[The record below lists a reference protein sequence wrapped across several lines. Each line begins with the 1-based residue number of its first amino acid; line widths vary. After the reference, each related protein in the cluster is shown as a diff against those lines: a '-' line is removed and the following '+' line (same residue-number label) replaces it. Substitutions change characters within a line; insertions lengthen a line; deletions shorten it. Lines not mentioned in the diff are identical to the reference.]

1 MSTITELP
9 VHDITSAHVDR
20 DALYRKV
27 RWRLMPML
35 VLCYVCA
42 FINRSNV
49 GFAKLEFVKD
59 LGFDEVIYGFGAGI
73 FYAGYM
79 VFEVPSNLYLAKRGA
94 RRTLL
99 RIMVLWGLASAG
111 MALMQSPTQFYTLR
125 VILGAAEAG
134 LFPGV
139 LLYLTFWVPASRRAR
154 FTSVFMVSIALSG
167 LIGGPLSS
175 AIMGGMNGVLGLAG
189 WQWLF
194 IIEGLPS
201 CLLGVIAYW
210 YLSDGPASAPWLDE
224 RERHALVDDLARD
237 HTGATGPVHRS
248 FGPVL
253 RDPRFYVLV
262 CMAYAL
268 FASIGAVSF
277 WLPSIIRE
285 SGIRSTGTIG
295 LLSAIPYLTGAVAQI
310 LVGRHSDKHLERRWH
325 TAVPALIAATSWGL
339 LPFLGGRPVPALI
352 ILCLATAGTLA
363 SMVPF
368 WTIPPTLLTGT
379 AVAAGIALISTVG
392 SFANLVSP
400 ILVGWLARNT
410 GLLAAGQ
417 YYYAVVTALG
427 ALALAIGGRRRAPVP
442 TPAPATSEV

>member
-1 MSTITELP
+1 MAEI
-9 VHDITSAHVDR
+9 DR
-20 DALYRKV
+20 DALYAKV
-27 RWRLMPML
+27 RWRLMPLL
-35 VLCYVCA
+35 VLCYVSA
-42 FINRSNV
+42 FINRSNI
-49 GFAKLEFVKD
+49 GFAKLQFVKD
-59 LGFDEVIYGFGAGI
+59 LGFDEVVYGFGAGI

-79 VFEVPSNLYLAKRGA
+79 IFEVPSNLYLAKRGA

-99 RIMVLWGLASAG
+99 RIMILWGLASAG
-111 MALMQSPTQFYTLR
+111 MALMQTPTQFYALR
-125 VILGAAEAG
+125 VLLGAAEAG

-175 AIMGGMNGVLGLAG
+175 LIMGGLNGTMGLAG

-194 IIEGLPS
+194 IVEGLPS
-201 CLLGVIAYW
+201 CVLGVIAYA
-210 YLSDGPASAPWLDE
+210 YLSNGPGEAPWLDPAE
-224 RERHALVDDLARD
+224 RVAILDDLQRD
-237 HTGATGPVHRS
+237 HKSATGPVHRS

-285 SGIRSTGTIG
+285 SGVRSVGLIG
-295 LLSAIPYLTGAVAQI
+295 MLSAIPYLIGACAQI

-325 TAVPALIAATSWGL
+325 TAGPALIAAVSWGL
-339 LPFLGGRPVPALI
+339 LPILGGHPVPALV

-400 ILVGWLARNT
+400 MLVGWLARRT
-410 GLLAAGQ
+410 GSLAAGQ

-427 ALALAIGGRRRAPVP
+427 ALALAIGGRQRPAVVQP
-442 TPAPATSEV
+442 TSREA